1 MTMMLSPAMLA
12 RGARAG
18 SERSI
23 ARYDH
28 ATQTGA
34 PAGVESHGAF
44 AVEFAD
50 LTVSSPGGLSDG
62 PPVPDGDGGV

>member
-1 MTMMLSPAMLA
+1 MTTMISPAMLA
-12 RGARAG
+12 RGTRAG
-18 SERSI
+18 SDRST

-34 PAGVESHGAF
+34 PAAAGSHGAF

-50 LTVSSPGGLSDG
+50 LTVSSPGGLTDG
-62 PPVPDGDGGV
+62 PPVPDGDGGI